1 MNFHIGIL
9 HMIKLIK
16 LTNSWIFP
24 KVLENSDVFFLF
36 FQTSG
41 RGWKTAQNNCY
52 STISAHFCW
61 AKHERIWNA
70 GFANVSAYRWL
81 RKVQWSKIKKK
92 NPSSKS
98 AEHPKRKVLD
108 FFQVQSCSKILW
120 NFEQARAIFWW
131 FSTKNWQSLLEPYI

>member
-16 LTNSWIFP
+16 LTNSWIFL
-24 KVLENSDVFFLF
+24 KVLENSYFFFLF

-81 RKVQWSKIKKK
+81 RKVQWSKIIIKKRSIRKISWAPKTKRFRLFSKTKLLK
-92 NPSSKS
+92 NFMEFWASKG
-98 AEHPKRKVLD
+98 
-108 FFQVQSCSKILW
+108 
-120 NFEQARAIFWW
+120 NFLVIF
-131 FSTKNWQSLLEPYI
+131 N